1 MSFDV
6 NRLYELM
13 PAVYRIRDAELAEQ
27 AALLSGEPQD
37 GPLKALLSVIAEQAA
52 VLAEDLEQ
60 LYDDQFIETCA
71 EWVVP
76 YIGDLVGARRVFV
89 FPGARFTER
98 AFVANTMAYRRR
110 KGTASMLEQLARD
123 VTGWNANVVEYFQ
136 LLATTQ
142 YMNHIRLE
150 NESIAEIRY
159 SEPLEFVSTPFDKLA
174 HTADVRRIASRRGK
188 YNIPNIGIFLWR
200 INSYSITNS
209 PAFRLDDRRYFFD
222 ALGQNIQLFNR
233 PETELEITHLAEPI
247 NVAMPITRRVL
258 DRRLDSYYGVDDDGE
273 GVQMKSILL
282 NVDGEFVLPDPRT
295 VHSPPVNKLS
305 NLIQVC
311 DLSDIT
317 DGLGNVIGWAHEPAD
332 RISIDPVL
340 GRLAFPT
347 NEPPPQRVRVS
358 HHYGF
363 STEMGGGEYSRAATF
378 SKLETI
384 VRVPTD
390 EPDIDSALNALL
402 NELGSSPEL
411 DGGVIELEKP
421 KTPEASD
428 YHDLTTA
435 IVVPAGKTIEIR
447 AGDQHR
453 PVIRLSGELSISS
466 AGEGQLLLNGLLI
479 SGGALRLPANSEM
492 RQLRLVHCTLVPTT
506 VSQNTSPPSSSPLP
520 NLLVESPDVSIELE
534 SSISGPIGAVDG
546 AHVFIRNSIIDA
558 GGETRLAY
566 GDVSLFN
573 TNSPPSPN
581 SFEQSGAPL
590 QIVNSTII
598 GKVSTLTMELA
609 SNTIF
614 LADLEEGDLWPAP
627 VYAERLQAGCVRFS
641 YVPPGSRLPRL
652 YRCQPA
658 ELEDAARL
666 RPVFTSLRYGDAGY
680 CQLSQLC
687 AVEIREGADDQA
699 EMGAFHDL
707 YQPQREANLNSSLGE
722 YLRFGLE
729 AGVFFAS

>member
-1 MSFDV
+1 MSFDA
-6 NRLYELM
+6 NKLYDLL
-13 PAVYRIRDAELAEQ
+13 PAVYRIRDAELAQQAEQ
-27 AALLSGEPQD
+27 IGGVPQD

-52 VLAEDLEQ
+52 VLEEDLDQ

-76 YIGDLVGARRVFV
+76 YIGDLLGARRVFV

-123 VTGWNANVVEYFQ
+123 VTGWNASVVEYFQ
-136 LLATTQ
+136 RLATTQ

-150 NESIAEIRY
+150 NESFSSIRY
-159 SEPLEFVSTPFDKLA
+159 SEPLEYVSTPFDKLA
-174 HTADVRRIASRRGK
+174 HTVDVRRISSKRGK

-200 INSYSITNS
+200 INGYSITNS

-222 ALGQNIQLFNR
+222 ALGRNTQLFNKA
-233 PETELEITHLAEPI
+233 ETESEITHLAEPI

-258 DRRLDSYYGVDDDGE
+258 DRRLDDYYGVEDDD
-273 GVQMKSILL
+273 QSKSILL
-282 NVDGEFVLPDPRT
+282 NVNNRFVLTDPAT
-295 VHSPPVNKLS
+295 VHSPPVKKLS
-305 NLIQVC
+305 DLVQVC

-317 DGLGNVIGWAHEPAD
+317 DGSGNVIGWAHKPAN

-340 GRLAFPT
+340 GRIAFPQ
-347 NEPPPQRVRVS
+347 NQPPPQRVRVS
-358 HHYGF
+358 YHYGF
-363 STEMGGGEYSRAATF
+363 SAEMGSGEYSRATTF
-378 SKLETI
+378 SKLERI

-390 EPDIDSALNALL
+390 QPNINSAVTALIS
-402 NELGSSPEL
+402 ELGGSTDLE
-411 DGGVIELEKP
+411 GGVVELEKP
-421 KTPEASD
+421 KTSAQSD
-428 YHDLTTA
+428 YHDLTVN
-435 IVVPAGKTIEIR
+435 INVPAAKQIEIR
-447 AGDQHR
+447 AADQYR
-453 PVIRLSGELSISS
+453 PVVRLAGDLVISS
-466 AGEGQLLLNGLLI
+466 AGEGELLLNGLLL
-479 SGGALRLPANSEM
+479 SGGTLRLPANSKL
-492 RQLRLVHCTLVPTT
+492 RRLRLTHCTIVPAPRQ
-506 VSQNTSPPSSSPLP
+506 S
-520 NLLVESPDVSIELE
+520 LLVESPDVSIELE
-534 SSISGPIGAVDG
+534 SCVTGAIGAVDG
-546 AHVFIRNSIIDA
+546 AHVFIRNSIVDA
-558 GGETRLAY
+558 GGESRLAY

-573 TNSPPSPN
+573 TSSPPDPN
-581 SFEQSGAPL
+581 SFESSGAPL

-614 LADLEEGDLWPAP
+614 YADLATVDTWPGP
-627 VYAERLQAGCVRFS
+627 IYAERLQAGCVRFS

-658 ELEDAARL
+658 DPDDAARV

-680 CQLSQLC
+680 CQLSQLS

-707 YQPQREANLNSSLGE
+707 YQPQREANLNASLGE

-729 AGVFFAS
+729 AGIFFAS

>member
-13 PAVYRIRDAELAEQ
+13 PAVYRIRDAELALQAEQ
-27 AALLSGEPQD
+27 LSGVPQD
-37 GPLKALLSVIAEQAA
+37 GPLKALLSVIAEQAE
-52 VLAEDLEQ
+52 VLQEDLDQ

-110 KGTASMLEQLARD
+110 KGTAAMLEQLARD
-123 VTGWNANVVEYFQ
+123 VTGWNANVVEFFQ

-150 NESIAEIRY
+150 NESFAEIRY
-159 SEPLEFVSTPFDKLA
+159 SEPLEFVSTPFNKLA

-222 ALGQNIQLFNR
+222 ALGKDIQLYNK
-233 PETELEITHLAEPI
+233 PETEAEITHLAEPI

-258 DRRLDSYYGVDDDGE
+258 DRKFEDYYDS
-273 GVQMKSILL
+273 QKSILINL
-282 NVDGEFVLPDPRT
+282 DGESVLPEL
-295 VHSPPVNKLS
+295 V
-305 NLIQVC
+305 QVC
-311 DLSDIT
+311 DLSDVP
-317 DGLGNVIGWAHEPAD
+317 GGWAHQPAD

-347 NEPPPQRVRVS
+347 NQPPPERVRVS
-358 HHYGF
+358 YHYGF
-363 STEMGGGEYSRAATF
+363 STEMGGGEYNRAATF

-384 VRVPTD
+384 IRVPTD
-390 EPDIDSALNALL
+390 EPDINAAIDALMNDL
-402 NELGSSPEL
+402 NTTPEL
-411 DGGVIELEKP
+411 PGGVVELEKP
-421 KTPEASD
+421 EDPEDSD
-428 YHDLTTA
+428 YHDLTTNVL
-435 IVVPAGKTIEIR
+435 IPAAKTIEIR
-447 AGDQHR
+447 AADQYR
-453 PVIRLSGELSISS
+453 PVIRLSGDWSIGS

-479 SGGALRLPANSEM
+479 SGGLLRLPANSEM
-492 RQLRLVHCTLVPTT
+492 RQLRLVHCTLVPAGEA
-506 VSQNTSPPSSSPLP
+506 QPASPPSSAPGPS
-520 NLLVESPDVSIELE
+520 LLVESPDVSVEFE
-534 SSISGPIGAVDG
+534 SCITGGIGAVDG
-546 AHVFIRNSIIDA
+546 AHVFIRNSIVDA
-558 GGETRLAY
+558 GSETRLAY

-573 TNSPPSPN
+573 TSSPPDPN

-590 QIVNSTII
+590 QVVNSTIV

-614 LADLEEGDLWPAP
+614 LADLDQEDLWPAP
-627 VYAERLQAGCVRFS
+627 IYAERLQAGCVRFS

-658 ELEDAARL
+658 ELADAARV
-666 RPVFTSLRYGDAGY
+666 RPIFTSLRYGDAGY
-680 CQLSQLC
+680 CQVSQRC
-687 AVEIREGADDQA
+687 AIEIREGADDQA

>member
-1 MSFDV
+1 MSFDA
-6 NRLYELM
+6 NRFYELL

-27 AALLSGEPQD
+27 AELLSGELQD
-37 GPLKALLSVIAEQAA
+37 GPLRALLSVIAEQAA
-52 VLAEDLEQ
+52 VLEEDLDQ

-71 EWVVP
+71 EWLVP
-76 YIGDLVGARRVFV
+76 YIGDLVSARRVFV

-150 NESIAEIRY
+150 NESLAEIRY
-159 SEPLEFVSTPFDKLA
+159 SEPMEFVSTPFDKLA
-174 HTADVRRIASRRGK
+174 HTADVRRISSRRGK

-200 INSYSITNS
+200 INSYSISNS

-222 ALGQNIQLFNR
+222 ALGRDIQLYNK
-233 PETELEITHLAEPI
+233 PETESEITHLAEPI

-258 DRRLDSYYGVDDDGE
+258 DRRLDSYYGVDGDVEFD
-273 GVQMKSILL
+273 QMKSILL
-282 NVDGEFVLPDPRT
+282 NVDGQFVLTDSHTR
-295 VHSPPVNKLS
+295 HSPPVHNLS
-305 NLIQVC
+305 ELIQVC
-311 DLSDIT
+311 DLSDLT
-317 DGLGNVIGWAHEPAD
+317 DGSGGWAHQPAD

-340 GRLAFPT
+340 GRIAFPT
-347 NEPPPQRVRVS
+347 NQPAPQRVRVS
-358 HHYGF
+358 YHYGF
-363 STEMGGGEYSRAATF
+363 STEMGGGEYSRASTF

-390 EPDIDSALNALL
+390 ASDLDSGIAELL
-402 NELGSSPEL
+402 NRLNNNPDL
-411 DGGVIELEKP
+411 DGGVVELERP
-421 KTPEASD
+421 TTPEASD
-428 YHDLTTA
+428 YHDLTTN
-435 IVVPAGKTIEIR
+435 IVVPAAKTIEIR
-447 AGDQHR
+447 AADQYR
-453 PVIRLSGELSISS
+453 PVVRLTGDLSISS

-479 SGGALRLPANSEM
+479 SGGTLRLPANSAM
-492 RQLRLVHCTLVPTT
+492 RQLRLVHSTLVPGTGA
-506 VSQNTSPPSSSPLP
+506 QNTSPPSTIRLP
-520 NLLVESPDVSIELE
+520 SLLVESPDVSIEFE
-534 SSISGPIGAVDG
+534 SCISGPIGAVDG
-546 AHVFIRNSIIDA
+546 AHVFIRNSIVDA
-558 GGETRLAY
+558 GAETRLAY

-614 LADLEEGDLWPAP
+614 FADLDENDPWPSP

-658 ELEDAARL
+658 ELADAARV